1 MIREIIH
8 AFVLVQVGLVIELGA
23 VAAFAVA
30 YITAGNGVLSRVKSS
45 RAGLQPVPVRKGPG
59 KHMGLGIG
67 SSAQFRLVVRT
78 GIFRKPS
85 SYDIAARSE
94 EHTSELQ
101 SRQYLV
107 CRLLLEKKKYLP

>member
-85 SYDIAARSE
+85 SYDIAAVVIDCTEIIGFVQQRA
-94 EHTSELQ
+94 Q
-101 SRQYLV
+101 GRGIIG
-107 CRLLLEKKKYLP
+107 LP